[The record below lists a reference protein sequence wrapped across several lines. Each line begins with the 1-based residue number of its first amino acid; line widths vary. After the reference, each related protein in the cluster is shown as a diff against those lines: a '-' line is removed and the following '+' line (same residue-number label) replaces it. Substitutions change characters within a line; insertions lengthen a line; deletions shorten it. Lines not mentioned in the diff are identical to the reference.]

1 MVDREGYAVGLSAG
15 NAIKGVLMGRA
26 TFGAAWLS
34 QGIEIREEELEP
46 RHVTDGMGGEPERCP
61 GGGPVVSG

>member
-1 MVDREGYAVGLSAG
+1 MVDREGVQVVIRVCSRF
-15 NAIKGVLMGRA
+15 IRVLMGRA

-46 RHVTDGMGGEPERCP
+46 RYVTDGMGGGPERCP
-61 GGGPVVSG
+61 GGGPDVPG